1 MTWSFIKESSTSTT
15 FLQQI
20 LIVIFLQVYNLN
32 LQLKLF
38 FYSQVTTNNN
48 PPHNICCKYNIFFFI
63 KNKKL

>member
-48 PPHNICCKYNIFFFI
+48 PPHNI
-63 KNKKL
+63 